1 MKRRP
6 AAAAPSMWLVCGCV
20 AGLVACSTTPRTQ
33 AVEPAG
39 GVPAAS
45 TAISANEEA
54 TLAAWLLQQRLRAQQ
69 AQAAGQHAAA
79 LQAWAAVLALAP
91 EDGPAR
97 AGLEQAHAATQR
109 AAQQHAQRAEQARVR
124 GETEAAMRGHLEALA
139 LDPGL
144 HTSAQALRE
153 LENLRARRLSPTR
166 FARAPLPPPAPE
178 LAPELSPALAPPR
191 DIAAA
196 SALDEADL
204 LQAHGEP
211 EAALQLLEPMA
222 REPRAD
228 GTLKQRVCEL
238 LLRPGQAVTLERVR
252 RCLRLLPKFAPAL
265 QAEQALRGAAR

>member
-1 MKRRP
+1 
-6 AAAAPSMWLVCGCV
+6 
-20 AGLVACSTTPRTQ
+20 
-33 AVEPAG
+33 
-39 GVPAAS
+39 
-45 TAISANEEA
+45 
-54 TLAAWLLQQRLRAQQ
+54 
-69 AQAAGQHAAA
+69 
-79 LQAWAAVLALAP
+79 
-91 EDGPAR
+91 
-97 AGLEQAHAATQR
+97 
-109 AAQQHAQRAEQARVR
+109 
-124 GETEAAMRGHLEALA
+124 MRGHLEALA

-166 FARAPLPPPAPE
+166 FARAPLPAPAPE
-178 LAPELSPALAPPR
+178 LAPELSLALAPPR
-191 DIAAA
+191 DMAAA

-238 LLRPGQAVTLERVR
+238 LLRPGQAVMLERVR
-252 RCLRLLPKFAPAL
+252 RCLRLLPKFSPAL

>member
-1 MKRRP
+1 MKCRP
-6 AAAAPSMWLVCGCV
+6 AAAAPSMWLACGCV
-20 AGLVACSTTPRTQ
+20 AGLVACSTTPRIQ

-45 TAISANEEA
+45 TAFSANEEA
-54 TLAAWLLQQRLRAQQ
+54 TLAAWLLQQRQRAQQ
-69 AQAAGQHAAA
+69 AQASGQHPAAQ
-79 LQAWAAVLALAP
+79 QAWAAVLALAP
-91 EDGPAR
+91 EDGPAQ
-97 AGLEQAHAATQR
+97 AGLAQARAATQQ
-109 AAQQHAQRAEQARVR
+109 AAQQHAQRAEQARAR
-124 GETEAAMRGHLEALA
+124 GELEAAMRAHLEALA

-153 LENLRARRLSPTR
+153 LENQRARRLSPTH
-166 FARAPLPPPAPE
+166 FARAPLAAASPAI
-178 LAPELSPALAPPR
+178 AAALAPPR

-252 RCLRLLPKFAPAL
+252 RCLRLLSKYAPAL

>member
-6 AAAAPSMWLVCGCV
+6 ATATLSMGLACGCV
-20 AGLVACSTTPRTQ
+20 AGLMACSTAPRTQ

-69 AQAAGQHAAA
+69 AQAAGQHPAA
-79 LQAWAAVLALAP
+79 LQAWAAVLALEP

-97 AGLEQAHAATQR
+97 AGLEQARAATQQ
-109 AAQQHAQRAEQARVR
+109 AAQQHAQRAEQARAR
-124 GETEAAMRGHLEALA
+124 GEIEAAMRGHLEALA

-166 FARAPLPPPAPE
+166 FARAPLPP

-191 DIAAA
+191 DMAAA

-238 LLRPGQAVTLERVR
+238 LLRPGQALTLERVR
-252 RCLRLLPKFAPAL
+252 RCLRLLPKFSPAL